1 MHRGRLSDRAP
12 TGPAFRQNR
21 RVPISHVV
29 GFDDAP
35 FPRGARGDVP
45 LVGCVYSEKTFTG
58 VLSGRV
64 RRDGRNATEILARL
78 VTTSKWAPQLQLVML
93 QGIALAGFNVV
104 DLAALRRLAGLPVLV
119 VARRAPDLG
128 AIREAL
134 LSRVR
139 GGARKWALVEK
150 AGPMEPC
157 AGLFVQRA
165 GLALDEAACVI
176 ARTTL
181 HGRVPEPLRAAHL
194 VAGGVWGGESRG
206 RA

>member
-1 MHRGRLSDRAP
+1 MP
-12 TGPAFRQNR
+12 
-21 RVPISHVV
+21 VSHVV

-45 LVGCVYSEKTFTG
+45 VVGCVFSGTTFTG

-64 RRDGRNATEILARL
+64 RKDGRNATESLARL

-104 DLAALRRLAGLPVLV
+104 DLAALRRLTGLPALV
-119 VARRAPDLG
+119 VARRAPDLA
-128 AIREAL
+128 AIRDAL
-134 LSRVR
+134 LTRVP

-157 AGLFVQRA
+157 AGVFVQRA
-165 GLALDEAACVI
+165 GLTLAEASHVI
-176 ARTTL
+176 ARTAL
-181 HGRVPEPLRAAHL
+181 HGRVPEPLRTAHL
-194 VAGGVWGGESRG
+194 VAGGAWGGESRG

>member
-1 MHRGRLSDRAP
+1 MP
-12 TGPAFRQNR
+12 
-21 RVPISHVV
+21 VSHVV

-45 LVGCVYSEKTFTG
+45 VVGCVFSGPTLTG

-64 RRDGRNATEILARL
+64 RRDGRNATDALARL
-78 VTTSKWAPQLQLVML
+78 VTGCKWAPQLQLVML

-104 DLAALRRLAGLPVLV
+104 DLAALRRLTGLPVLV
-119 VARRAPDLG
+119 VARHAPDLA
-128 AIREAL
+128 AIRAAL
-134 LSRVR
+134 RTRVP
-139 GGARKWALVEK
+139 GGARKWALVEA

-157 AGLFVQRA
+157 AGVFVQRE
-165 GLALDEAACVI
+165 GLTRDAAADVI
-176 ARTTL
+176 VRTAL
-181 HGRVPEPLRAAHL
+181 HGRLPEPLRSAHL